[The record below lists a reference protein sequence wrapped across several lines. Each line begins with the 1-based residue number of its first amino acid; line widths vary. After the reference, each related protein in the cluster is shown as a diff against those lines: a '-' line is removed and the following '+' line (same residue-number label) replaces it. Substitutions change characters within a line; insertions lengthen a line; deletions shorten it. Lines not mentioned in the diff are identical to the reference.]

1 MTSQAHLAHLNH
13 LTDAQFTDLLSG
25 TETPDILH
33 HLHACPT
40 CAEEFERVRSSM
52 ESFND
57 ISLAWAQREASTRV
71 PVPAIPERRWFFTP
85 AWSMAGGLAAVLAV
99 AGLAAGTFLDH
110 SHHTAAPAAVEVAAA
125 APTDASISDDNRLM
139 AAIDD
144 ELRRPD
150 PAVAQAEALGAPH
163 IHPKERSSRRAID

>member
-1 MTSQAHLAHLNH
+1 MTSDAHLAH

-25 TETPDILH
+25 TETPGTLH
-33 HLHACPT
+33 HVHACST
-40 CAEEFERVRSSM
+40 CAAEFERVRSSM
-52 ESFND
+52 ESFNGL
-57 ISLAWAQREASTRV
+57 SLAWAQREAPSRI

-110 SHHTAAPAAVEVAAA
+110 SHHTAAPAVEVAAT
-125 APTDASISDDNRLM
+125 APTNASLSDDNRLM

-163 IHPKERSSRRAID
+163 IHAKERSSRRSID